1 MVVRITIKF
10 RVRILG
16 ITNPWRNGSASDS
29 RPEGWGFKSLWVHSL
44 ASRAPLAERS
54 AVNRQVLGSIPSGG
68 VLFLAREATV
78 HFWYPHGTWRTSLW
92 PNGQGVGFRSRRLW
106 VRVPPGMIPGF
117 FCQSFVCRS
126 SCLFTNCKVHSSS
139 LAVEHRSYE
148 PGVAG
153 SIPAWS
159 SACSVMVIIGASQ
172 ALDPGSIPGRRNCEL
187 FHTGALAQSEE
198 CVLCKHEVR
207 GSKPRC
213 SILHCVRSGF
223 PTRLAA
229 CGRAI
234 ALVAQLVEHGSNKPR
249 VGGSSPSWSMSCG
262 PIV

>member
-1 MVVRITIKF
+1 M
-10 RVRILG
+10 
-16 ITNPWRNGSASDS
+16 
-29 RPEGWGFKSLWVHSL
+29 
-44 ASRAPLAERS
+44 AERS

-68 VLFLAREATV
+68 VLLFVRRGMHV
-78 HFWYPHGTWRTSLW
+78 FFWYPHGARCTSLW

-106 VRVPPGMIPGF
+106 VRVPPGMALGI

-126 SCLFTNCKVHSSS
+126 SCVFTNCKVHSSS

-213 SILHCVRSGF
+213 SILYVAVYLVCGGWRGCRTVGCLRPCSRSGSSV
-223 PTRLAA
+223 
-229 CGRAI
+229 GRAW
-234 ALVAQLVEHGSNKPR
+234 V
-249 VGGSSPSWSMSCG
+249 
-262 PIV
+262 

>member
-1 MVVRITIKF
+1 MAERSAVNRQVPGSIPGGGDQIFLFLFFNSFFSYSNLVLVCFSNT
-10 RVRILG
+10 
-16 ITNPWRNGSASDS
+16 TNPWRNGSASDS

-68 VLFLAREATV
+68 VLFLAGEPAAY
-78 HFWYPHGTWRTSLW
+78 FWYPHGTWRTSLW

-106 VRVPPGMIPGF
+106 VRVPPGMVPGF

-159 SACSVMVIIGASQ
+159 MPA
-172 ALDPGSIPGRRNCEL
+172 
-187 FHTGALAQSEE
+187 
-198 CVLCKHEVR
+198 
-207 GSKPRC
+207 
-213 SILHCVRSGF
+213 
-223 PTRLAA
+223 
-229 CGRAI
+229 
-234 ALVAQLVEHGSNKPR
+234 ALVV
-249 VGGSSPSWSMSCG
+249 
-262 PIV
+262 